1 LRGHFSRLDST
12 HPIQGAKGRRLGLG
26 AVAVDASGT
35 GGFPLVGYLSGGC
48 RFSAGSAAGR
58 RVSSGE
64 STSARRPGFASAPAH
79 AGSVQGRRAAVSSLW
94 QVALAGTVR
103 GRQRVSRFDGQPS
116 QLKRGPPS
124 AARAKVSVCHE
135 QMDEWVPLAGVRKAV
150 PAWRSGTANAPR
162 FDPSPSLPCLW
173 IPGHKGGPGHGHGPG
188 HGQDGLGQRTPTG
201 GSQSSQ
207 RSGSQGGQGPGR
219 MGCSL
224 SSPSPHHH
232 HLVGSKRLKI
242 MDGDFFPSTAADQT
256 GPGTEMS
263 GLDADGQRGVVLCG
277 WAAHRTCRHP
287 SRAPGPGLPGKWRLP
302 ILGGHRLTVEAS
314 RFHPTER
321 LPVAAEAHRGST
333 PAHLS
338 VRVPELSIGSL
349 AWPLSLCP
357 SLLSPQAPG
366 RADPI
371 HPSIH
376 PPALRPMS
384 PTHGEAPPPPCYPDH
399 TQSSPAPLASR
410 AETKP
415 EATRLLMP

>member
-1 LRGHFSRLDST
+1 M
-12 HPIQGAKGRRLGLG
+12 
-26 AVAVDASGT
+26 DASGT

-224 SSPSPHHH
+224 SLPSPHHH
-232 HLVGSKRLKI
+232 HLVGSKRLTI

-256 GPGTEMS
+256 GPGTETS
-263 GLDADGQRGVVLCG
+263 GLHADGQRGVELCG

-287 SRAPGPGLPGKWRLP
+287 SRAPGPGLPGQWRLP

-349 AWPLSLCP
+349 AWPLSLSVPP
-357 SLLSPQAPG
+357 SFPLRLQGERIRS
-366 RADPI
+366 I
-371 HPSIH
+371 HPSISWH
-376 PPALRPMS
+376 RGQCLPPMARPL
-384 PTHGEAPPPPCYPDH
+384 PPPVTPTIPSRA
-399 TQSSPAPLASR
+399 QRRWLPEPKRSQRPPGSSCRDRWQHSWHAASR
-410 AETKP
+410 TAV
-415 EATRLLMP
+415 RRFS